1 MKKFLSVFLAVLMIA
16 SVLST
21 GAAAYADRDDSFTME
36 DAYERYDRVSSFDHV
51 DIRVAGT
58 LTVDGVE
65 KPITV
70 SHPRVVVYGKDN
82 SGKETQLYNWEFTEN
97 TSYEWRMTRISVPK
111 DARVVLT
118 CDLTID
124 GVTKTDQS
132 FTFEGRDDFAQAIY
146 DCDGKQGLDFIVR
159 ETEIQQVFYYQVSYQ
174 WTGLPEGLAA
184 VPTDGNDYL
193 PNAEVTVDTSFKSGD
208 TRTDGE
214 GNVYTFSGWTEYEPE
229 NGTRTPLNGA
239 ASFEITADTVI
250 YGVWTKYTPP
260 TTELGSIT
268 ITKQFEGL
276 PDGLRPEA
284 ISIKVESTEG
294 AEVYSNTVTLN
305 AENGWSATISGLSEG
320 SYTITEGAAD
330 VDGYV
335 SASNFTGGS
344 TTVTLTKSTLDTDT
358 NKYTV
363 SSETVT
369 FKNTYTRLG
378 SLKIVKDFG
387 ADSELNKDSA
397 NIGKFVFTVA
407 GPDGFEMRTIEL
419 PIASSE
425 TPWEF
430 TIENLPAG
438 DYTVTEDPASAAR
451 DSYVLTINGAEAGD
465 DAVVAAVTNGST
477 AEAKIT
483 NTYTKN
489 MGEEIHNPASFKI
502 VKIDGQDNKL
512 SGAEFT
518 LYDEDGSV
526 VSTQTTD
533 SKGEAVFGGFT
544 KAAEYTLKETKAP
557 EGYVATEQTWTVTV
571 KLKDGDPTIQISED
585 GKFWNK
591 VFNWVVSSDP
601 KDVDG
606 VLTVTNARQTG
617 SLVITKTVENNKK
630 LGPEAEEYTF
640 SLTIGGEEQSFTLKD
655 GESKTIENIPYGT
668 AYTVLEEVS
677 EDASW
682 NVVSPDGG
690 KAEGTI
696 TQESTT
702 VNFVNRYE
710 YADAAEM
717 VIFSAVKQSSKDGK
731 ALAGAEFTVYSDK
744 DCKTS
749 VATATTDANG
759 KLAFGFK
766 SAGSFYL
773 KETKAPS
780 GYVLSDK
787 VIELTVSNKG
797 YAVDRVENE
806 DQTDTMTIVP
816 VLELTVKGAELL
828 TGSTSVFLLEND
840 PESYI
845 DITVNKLW
853 KNDKE
858 AGKRPETITVTL
870 YKDGVKYDSKTISEK
885 DKWTCTWKNLPSQ
898 YKWTVD
904 ESNLPAGYTKSI
916 SQKGNTFTITN
927 TYSSIPGT
935 GDSSAPI
942 LWALLVLTTATGA
955 VLTIRKLRKEK
966 G

>member
-1 MKKFLSVFLAVLMIA
+1 MKK
-16 SVLST
+16 VLSALLAIVMIVSFFAT
-21 GAAAYADRDDSFTME
+21 GATAYADKDRGFTME
-36 DAYERYDRVSSFDHV
+36 DAYKRYDNVSSFDHV

-58 LTVDGVE
+58 FSVDGVE

-82 SGKETQLYNWEFTEN
+82 EGEEIQLYNREFTEN
-97 TSYEWRMTRISVPK
+97 TSYEWRMTRITVPK

-124 GVTKTDQS
+124 GVTKADQS

-159 ETEIQQVFYYQVSYQ
+159 ETDVQQVFYYQVSYQ

-193 PNAEVTVDTSFKSGD
+193 PDADVTVDTSFKSGD

-229 NGTRTPLNGA
+229 GGSRTQLNGA
-239 ASFEITADTVI
+239 ASFAITADTVI
-250 YGVWTKYTPP
+250 YGAWTKYTPP
-260 TTELGSIT
+260 TTEPGSIT
-268 ITKQFEGL
+268 ITKSFAGL
-276 PDGLRPEA
+276 PENLRPA
-284 ISIKVESTEG
+284 SVSFSVTGPNDYST
-294 AEVYSNTVTLN
+294 TVTLS
-305 AENGWSATISGLSEG
+305 AENQWTETISGLNEG
-320 SYTITEGAAD
+320 TYTITEDAAD

-335 SASNFTGGS
+335 WASNFTGGS
-344 TTVTLTKSTLDTDT
+344 TTVTLAKSALDPET

-363 SSETVT
+363 SSERAA
-369 FKNTYTRLG
+369 FENTYTKLG
-378 SLKIVKDFG
+378 SLKIAKIFG
-387 ADSELNKDSA
+387 PDSELNQNSE
-397 NIGKFVFTVA
+397 NIGSFRFTVT
-407 GPDGFEMRTIEL
+407 GPDGFSQTVTLPTLEGAWETAIEGL
-419 PIASSE
+419 
-425 TPWEF
+425 T
-430 TIENLPAG
+430 AG
-438 DYTVTEDPASAAR
+438 EYTVTEDAESAAR
-451 DSYVLTINGAEAGD
+451 ESYDLTVNGAGAED
-465 DAVVAAVTNGST
+465 DAVTVSVNNGSST
-477 AEAKIT
+477 EAQIT
-483 NTYTKN
+483 NTYTMK
-489 MGEEIHNPASFKI
+489 MGDDVHHAASFKVI
-502 VKIDGQDNKL
+502 KTDEQGNVL
-512 SGAEFT
+512 PGAEFT
-518 LYDEDGSV
+518 LYDKNVEV
-526 VSTQTTD
+526 ISTQTTD

-544 KAAEYTLKETKAP
+544 RAAEYTLKETKAP
-557 EGYVATEQTWTVTV
+557 EGYVASEQTWTVTV
-571 KLKDGDPTIQISED
+571 KLKDGDPTIQISQD
-585 GKFWNK
+585 GSFWNK
-591 VFNWVVSSDP
+591 VYNWVVSTDP
-601 KDVDG
+601 EGVDG
-606 VLTVTNARQTG
+606 VLTVTNKLKTG
-617 SLVITKTVENNKK
+617 SLTVTKTVENNKK
-630 LGPEAEEYTF
+630 LGPEAEEYSF
-640 SLTIGGEEQSFTLKD
+640 SLTIDGQTQSFTLKD
-655 GESKTIENIPYGT
+655 GESKTFNDLPYGT
-668 AYTVLEEVS
+668 KYTLLEEVGD
-677 EDASW
+677 DASW
-682 NVVSPDGG
+682 NVISPADGIV
-690 KAEGTI
+690 EGTI
-696 TQESTT
+696 SQEKTT
-702 VNFVNRYE
+702 VDFVNRYE
-710 YADAAEM
+710 YADTAEV

-787 VIELTVSNKG
+787 VVELTVSNKG

-806 DQTDTMTIVP
+806 DQSITITIVP
-816 VLELTVKGAELL
+816 VLELSVKGAELL
-828 TGSTSVFLLEND
+828 TGSTSEFVLKND

-904 ESNLPAGYTKSI
+904 ESKLPAGYTKSI

-935 GDSSAPI
+935 GDNSAPI
-942 LWALLVLTTATGA
+942 LWALLALTTAAGA
-955 VLTIRKLRKEK
+955 VLTVRKLRKEK

>member
-214 GNVYTFSGWTEYEPE
+214 GNVYTFSGWTEYAPE
-229 NGTRTPLNGA
+229 GGSRIQLNGA
-239 ASFEITADTVI
+239 ASFAITADTVI
-250 YGVWTKYTPP
+250 YGSWTKTTPP
-260 TTELGSIT
+260 TTEPGSIT
-268 ITKQFEGL
+268 ITKSFASL
-276 PDGLRPEA
+276 PENLRPVSVSFSVTGPNEF
-284 ISIKVESTEG
+284 ST
-294 AEVYSNTVTLN
+294 TVTLN
-305 AENGWSATISGLSEG
+305 AENQWSSTISGLSEG

-335 SASNFTGGS
+335 YASNFTGGS
-344 TTVTLTKSTLDTDT
+344 TTVTLTKSALDTDT

-363 SSETVT
+363 SSERAA
-369 FKNTYTRLG
+369 FENTYTKLG
-378 SLKIVKDFG
+378 SLKIAKTFG
-387 ADSELNKDSA
+387 PDSELNKDSA
-397 NIGKFVFTVA
+397 NIGKFVFSVA
-407 GPDGFEMRTIEL
+407 GPDGFETRTIEL

-430 TIENLPAG
+430 TLENLPAG
-438 DYTVTEDPASAAR
+438 DYTVTEDPTSAAR
-451 DSYVLTINGAEAGD
+451 DSYNLTINSAGAED
-465 DAVVAAVTNGST
+465 DKVTVSVNNGST

-489 MGEEIHNPASFKI
+489 ISGEIHNPASLKI
-502 VKIDGQDNKL
+502 VKIDGQENKL

-557 EGYVATEQTWTVTV
+557 EGYVATEQSWTVTV

-591 VFNWVVSSDP
+591 IYNWVVSNDP

-630 LGPEAEEYTF
+630 LGPEAEEYSF
-640 SLTIGGEEQSFTLKD
+640 SLTIGNEKQTFTLKA

-668 AYTVLEEVS
+668 AYKVLEEVS

-682 NVVSPDGG
+682 NVVSPVGG
-690 KAEGTI
+690 KSEGTI
-696 TQESTT
+696 SQKETT
-702 VNFVNRYE
+702 VDFVNRYE
-710 YADAAEM
+710 YADEAEM
-717 VIFSAVKQSSKDGK
+717 AVFSAVKQSSKDGK

-744 DCKTS
+744 ECKTS

-787 VIELTVSNKG
+787 VVELTVSNKG
-797 YAVDRVENE
+797 YVVDRVENE

-935 GDSSAPI
+935 GDNSAPI
-942 LWALLVLTTATGA
+942 LWALLVLTAATGA

>member
-1 MKKFLSVFLAVLMIA
+1 MKK
-16 SVLST
+16 VLSALLAIVMIVSFFAT
-21 GAAAYADRDDSFTME
+21 GATAYADKDRGFTME
-36 DAYERYDRVSSFDHV
+36 DAYKRYDNVRSFDHV

-58 LTVDGVE
+58 LSVDGVE

-82 SGKETQLYNWEFTEN
+82 EGEEIQLYNREFTEN
-97 TSYEWRMTRISVPK
+97 TSYEWRMTRITVPK
-111 DARVVLT
+111 DARIVLT

-124 GVTKTDQS
+124 GVTKADQS

-159 ETEIQQVFYYQVSYQ
+159 ETDVQQVFYYQVSYQ

-193 PNAEVTVDTSFKSGD
+193 PDADVTVDTSFKSGD

-229 NGTRTPLNGA
+229 GGSRTQLNSA
-239 ASFEITADTVI
+239 ASFAITADTVI
-250 YGVWTKYTPP
+250 YGAWTKYTPP
-260 TTELGSIT
+260 TTEPGSIT
-268 ITKQFEGL
+268 ITKSFAGL
-276 PDGLRPEA
+276 PENLRPA
-284 ISIKVESTEG
+284 SVSFSVTGPNDYST
-294 AEVYSNTVTLN
+294 TVTLS
-305 AENGWSATISGLSEG
+305 AENQWTETISGLNEG
-320 SYTITEGAAD
+320 TYTITEDAAD

-335 SASNFTGGS
+335 WASNFTGGS
-344 TTVTLTKSTLDTDT
+344 TTVTLAKSALDPET

-363 SSETVT
+363 SSERAA
-369 FKNTYTRLG
+369 FENTYTKLG
-378 SLKIVKDFG
+378 SLKIAKIFG
-387 ADSELNKDSA
+387 PDSELNQNSE
-397 NIGKFVFTVA
+397 NIGSFRFTVT
-407 GPDGFEMRTIEL
+407 GPDGFSQTVTLPTLEGAWETAIEGL
-419 PIASSE
+419 
-425 TPWEF
+425 T
-430 TIENLPAG
+430 AG
-438 DYTVTEDPASAAR
+438 EYTVTEDAESAAR
-451 DSYVLTINGAEAGD
+451 ESYDLTVNGAGAED
-465 DAVVAAVTNGST
+465 DAVTVSVNNGSST
-477 AEAKIT
+477 EAQIT
-483 NTYTKN
+483 NTYTMK
-489 MGEEIHNPASFKI
+489 MGDDVHHAASFKVI
-502 VKIDGQDNKL
+502 KTDEQGNVL
-512 SGAEFT
+512 PGAEFT
-518 LYDEDGSV
+518 LYDKNVEV
-526 VSTQTTD
+526 ISTQTTD

-544 KAAEYTLKETKAP
+544 RAAEYTLKETKAP
-557 EGYVATEQTWTVTV
+557 EGYVASEQTWTVTV
-571 KLKDGDPTIQISED
+571 KLKDGDPTIQISQD
-585 GKFWNK
+585 GSFWNK
-591 VFNWVVSSDP
+591 VYNWVVSTDP
-601 KDVDG
+601 EGVDG
-606 VLTVTNARQTG
+606 VLTVTNKLKTG
-617 SLVITKTVENNKK
+617 SLTVTKTVENNKK
-630 LGPEAEEYTF
+630 LGPEAEEYSF
-640 SLTIGGEEQSFTLKD
+640 SLTIDGQTQSFTLKD
-655 GESKTIENIPYGT
+655 GESKTFNDLPYGT
-668 AYTVLEEVS
+668 KYTLLEEVGD
-677 EDASW
+677 DASW
-682 NVVSPDGG
+682 NVISPADGIV
-690 KAEGTI
+690 EGTI
-696 TQESTT
+696 SQEKTT
-702 VNFVNRYE
+702 VDFVNRYE
-710 YADAAEM
+710 YADTAEV

-787 VIELTVSNKG
+787 VVELTVSNKG

-806 DQTDTMTIVP
+806 DQSITITIVP
-816 VLELTVKGAELL
+816 VLELSVKGAELL
-828 TGSTSVFLLEND
+828 TGSTSEFVLKND

-904 ESNLPAGYTKSI
+904 ESKLPAGYTKSI

-935 GDSSAPI
+935 GDNSAPI
-942 LWALLVLTTATGA
+942 LWALLALTTAAGA
-955 VLTIRKLRKEK
+955 VLTVRKLRKEK

>member
-1 MKKFLSVFLAVLMIA
+1 MKK
-16 SVLST
+16 VLSALLAIVMIVSFFAT
-21 GAAAYADRDDSFTME
+21 GATAYADKDRGFTME
-36 DAYERYDRVSSFDHV
+36 DAYKRYDSVSSFDHV

-58 LTVDGVE
+58 LSVDGVE

-82 SGKETQLYNWEFTEN
+82 KGEEIQLYNWEFTKN
-97 TSYEWRMTRISVPK
+97 TSYEWRMTRITVPK
-111 DARVVLT
+111 DARIVLT

-124 GVTKTDQS
+124 GVTKADQS

-159 ETEIQQVFYYQVSYQ
+159 ETDVQQVFYYQVSYQ

-193 PNAEVTVDTSFKSGD
+193 PDADVTVDTSFKSGD

-229 NGTRTPLNGA
+229 GGSRTQLNGA
-239 ASFEITADTVI
+239 ASFAITADTVI
-250 YGVWTKYTPP
+250 YGAWTKYTPP
-260 TTELGSIT
+260 TTEPGSIT
-268 ITKQFEGL
+268 ITKSFAGL
-276 PDGLRPEA
+276 PENLRPA
-284 ISIKVESTEG
+284 SVSFSVTGPNDYST
-294 AEVYSNTVTLN
+294 TVTLS
-305 AENGWSATISGLSEG
+305 AENQWTETISGLNEG
-320 SYTITEGAAD
+320 TYTITEGAAD

-335 SASNFTGGS
+335 WASNFTGGS
-344 TTVTLTKSTLDTDT
+344 ATVTLAKSALDPET

-363 SSETVT
+363 SSERAA
-369 FKNTYTRLG
+369 FENTYTKLG
-378 SLKIVKDFG
+378 SLKIAKTFG
-387 ADSELNKDSA
+387 PDSELNQNSE
-397 NIGKFVFTVA
+397 NIGSFRFTVTGPNGFSQTVTLPTLEGAWETAIEGLTA
-407 GPDGFEMRTIEL
+407 GE
-419 PIASSE
+419 
-425 TPWEF
+425 
-430 TIENLPAG
+430 
-438 DYTVTEDPASAAR
+438 YTVTEDAESAAR
-451 DSYVLTINGAEAGD
+451 ESYDLTVNGAGAED
-465 DAVVAAVTNGST
+465 DAVTVSVNNGSST
-477 AEAKIT
+477 EARIT
-483 NTYTKN
+483 NTYTMK
-489 MGEEIHNPASFKI
+489 MGDDVHHAASFKVI
-502 VKIDGQDNKL
+502 KTDEQGNVL
-512 SGAEFT
+512 PGAEFT
-518 LYDEDGSV
+518 LYDKNGEV
-526 VSTQTTD
+526 ISTQTTD

-544 KAAEYTLKETKAP
+544 RAAEYTLKETKAP
-557 EGYVATEQTWTVTV
+557 EGYVASEQTWTVTV
-571 KLKDGDPTIQISED
+571 KLKDGDPTIQISQD
-585 GKFWNK
+585 GSFWNK
-591 VFNWVVSSDP
+591 VYNWVVSTDP
-601 KDVDG
+601 EGVDG
-606 VLTVTNARQTG
+606 VLTVTNKLKTG
-617 SLVITKTVENNKK
+617 SLTVTKTVENNKK
-630 LGPEAEEYTF
+630 LGPEAEEYSF
-640 SLTIGGEEQSFTLKD
+640 SLTIDGQTQSFTLKD
-655 GESKTIENIPYGT
+655 GESKTFNDLPYGT
-668 AYTVLEEVS
+668 KYTLLEEVGD
-677 EDASW
+677 DASW
-682 NVVSPDGG
+682 NVISPADGIV
-690 KAEGTI
+690 EGTI
-696 TQESTT
+696 SQEKTT
-702 VNFVNRYE
+702 VDFVNRYE
-710 YADAAEM
+710 YADTAEM
-717 VIFSAVKQSSKDGK
+717 VVFSAVKQSSKDGK

-787 VIELTVSNKG
+787 VIELTVTDKG
-797 YAVDRVENE
+797 YVVDRVENE
-806 DQTDTMTIVP
+806 DQADTTTIVP
-816 VLELTVKGAELL
+816 ALELTVKGAELL

-904 ESNLPAGYTKSI
+904 ESKLPAGYTKSI

-927 TYSSIPGT
+927 TYSSIVQT
-935 GDSSAPI
+935 GDNSAPI
-942 LWALLVLTTATGA
+942 LWALLALTTAAGA
-955 VLTIRKLRKEK
+955 VLTVRKLRKEK

>member
-51 DIRVAGT
+51 DIRVAGI

-193 PNAEVTVDTSFKSGD
+193 PGADVTVDTSFKSGD

-214 GNVYTFSGWTEYEPE
+214 GNVYTFSGWTEYDQ
-229 NGTRTPLNGA
+229 GDSRIQLNGA
-239 ASFEITADTVI
+239 ASFAITADTVI
-250 YGVWTKYTPP
+250 YGSWTKTTPP
-260 TTELGSIT
+260 TTEPGSIT
-268 ITKQFEGL
+268 ITKSFAGL
-276 PDGLRPEA
+276 PENLRPVSVSFSVTGPNEF
-284 ISIKVESTEG
+284 ST
-294 AEVYSNTVTLN
+294 TVTLS
-305 AENGWSATISGLSEG
+305 AENQWSSTISGLSEG
-320 SYTITEGAAD
+320 AYTITEGAAD

-335 SASNFTGGS
+335 YASNFTGGS
-344 TTVTLTKSTLDTDT
+344 TTVTLTKSALDPET

-363 SSETVT
+363 SSERAA
-369 FKNTYTRLG
+369 FENTYTKLG
-378 SLKIVKDFG
+378 SLKIAKTFG
-387 ADSELNKDSA
+387 PDSELNKDSA
-397 NIGKFVFTVA
+397 NIGKFVFSVA
-407 GPDGFEMRTIEL
+407 GPDGFETRTIEL

-430 TIENLPAG
+430 TLENLPAG
-438 DYTVTEDPASAAR
+438 DYTVTEDPTSAAR
-451 DSYVLTINGAEAGD
+451 DSYNLTINSAGAED
-465 DAVVAAVTNGST
+465 DKVTVSVNNGST

-489 MGEEIHNPASFKI
+489 ISGEIHNPASFKI
-502 VKIDGQDNKL
+502 VKIDGQENKL

-557 EGYVATEQTWTVTV
+557 EGYVATEQSWTVTV

-585 GKFWNK
+585 GKFWNRIY
-591 VFNWVVSSDP
+591 NWVVSSDP

-617 SLVITKTVENNKK
+617 SLVIKKTVENNRK

-640 SLTIGGEEQSFTLKD
+640 NLTIGNEEQTFTLKA

-668 AYTVLEEVS
+668 AYKVLEEVS

-682 NVVSPDGG
+682 NVVSPVGG
-690 KAEGTI
+690 KSEGTI
-696 TQESTT
+696 SQEKTT
-702 VNFVNRYE
+702 VDFVNRYE
-710 YADAAEM
+710 YADTAEM
-717 VIFSAVKQSSKDGK
+717 VVFSAVKQSSKDGK

-744 DCKTS
+744 ECKTS

-787 VIELTVSNKG
+787 VVELTVSNKG
-797 YAVDRVENE
+797 YVVDRVENE
-806 DQTDTMTIVP
+806 DQTDTTTIVP

-828 TGSTSVFLLEND
+828 TGSTSVFVLEND

-955 VLTIRKLRKEK
+955 VLTFRKLRKEK

>member
-1 MKKFLSVFLAVLMIA
+1 MKKAKQLLSVLLCCIMLLGIFP
-16 SVLST
+16 
-21 GAAAYADRDDSFTME
+21 AAAFAEGVTGDEGKLLIPFEKTWNDNDNALQVRPASITVTLYKYAGTEFDSSTAIPIESKTITADDGWKCTFDISAQQIVDE
-36 DAYERYDRVSSFDHV
+36 DGETYKFNVVESP
-51 DIRVAGT
+51 VAGYNET
-58 LTVDGVE
+58 AHTDPEVLFTPPSAEDGWNR
-65 KPITV
+65 ITPCAELQIAT
-70 SHPRVVVYGKDN
+70 SGTYKSVVVAK
-82 SGKETQLYNWEFTEN
+82 K
-97 TSYEWRMTRISVPK
+97 
-111 DARVVLT
+111 
-118 CDLTID
+118 
-124 GVTKTDQS
+124 
-132 FTFEGRDDFAQAIY
+132 
-146 DCDGKQGLDFIVR
+146 
-159 ETEIQQVFYYQVSYQ
+159 
-174 WTGLPEGLAA
+174 
-184 VPTDGNDYL
+184 GNDYVIWTVDAL
-193 PNAEVTVDTSFKSGD
+193 SQTEREIIFESAKTNISGFGQGNFENAVFISGVGGSSHGMTVTMDQITFDDPNAWSFFGTGLYSKS
-208 TRTDGE
+208 
-214 GNVYTFSGWTEYEPE
+214 STEA
-229 NGTRTPLNGA
+229 NGA
-239 ASFEITADTVI
+239 MITNTLQPI
-250 YGVWTKYTPP
+250 
-260 TTELGSIT
+260 TEPGSIT
-268 ITKQFEGL
+268 ITKSFAGL
-276 PDGLRPEA
+276 PENLRPV
-284 ISIKVESTEG
+284 SVSFSVTGPDDFST
-294 AEVYSNTVTLN
+294 TVTLS
-305 AENGWSATISGLSEG
+305 AENQWTSTINNLNEG
-320 SYTITEGAAD
+320 IYTVTEGAAD

-344 TTVTLTKSTLDTDT
+344 TTVTLTKSALDTDT

-407 GPDGFEMRTIEL
+407 GPDGFETRTIEL

-451 DSYVLTINGAEAGD
+451 DSYVLTLNGAEAGD

-502 VKIDGQDNKL
+502 VKTDEQGNKL

-518 LYDEDGSV
+518 LYNEDGSA

-591 VFNWVVSSDP
+591 IYNWVVSSDP

-617 SLVITKTVENNKK
+617 SLVITKTVENNRK

-640 SLTIGGEEQSFTLKD
+640 SLTIGNEEQTFTLKD

-668 AYTVLEEVS
+668 TYKVLEEVS

-682 NVVSPDGG
+682 NVVSPVGG

-696 TQESTT
+696 SQEKTT
-702 VNFVNRYE
+702 VDFVNRYE
-710 YADAAEM
+710 YANEAEM
-717 VIFSAVKQSSKDGK
+717 VVFSAVKQSSKDGK

-787 VIELTVSNKG
+787 VVELTVSNKG
-797 YAVDRVENE
+797 YVVDRVENE
-806 DQTDTMTIVP
+806 DQTDTTTIVP

-916 SQKGNTFTITN
+916 TQKGNTFTITN

-942 LWALLVLTTATGA
+942 LWALLVLTTAAGA

>member
-1 MKKFLSVFLAVLMIA
+1 MKK
-16 SVLST
+16 VLSALLAIVMIVSFFAT
-21 GAAAYADRDDSFTME
+21 GATAYADKDRGFTME
-36 DAYERYDRVSSFDHV
+36 DAYKRYDNVSSFDHV

-58 LTVDGVE
+58 LSVDGVE

-82 SGKETQLYNWEFTEN
+82 KGEEIQLYNREFTEN
-97 TSYEWRMTRISVPK
+97 TSYEWRMTRIIVPK
-111 DARVVLT
+111 DARIVLT

-124 GVTKTDQS
+124 GVTKADQS

-159 ETEIQQVFYYQVSYQ
+159 ETDVQQVFYYQVSYQ

-193 PNAEVTVDTSFKSGD
+193 PDADVTVDTSFKSGD

-229 NGTRTPLNGA
+229 GGSRTQLNGA
-239 ASFEITADTVI
+239 ASFAITADTVI
-250 YGVWTKYTPP
+250 YGAWTKYTPP
-260 TTELGSIT
+260 TTEPGSIT
-268 ITKQFEGL
+268 ITKSFAGL
-276 PDGLRPEA
+276 PENLRPA
-284 ISIKVESTEG
+284 SVSFSVTGPNDYST
-294 AEVYSNTVTLN
+294 TVTLS
-305 AENGWSATISGLSEG
+305 AENQWTETISGLNEG
-320 SYTITEGAAD
+320 TYTITEDAAD

-335 SASNFTGGS
+335 WASNFTGGS
-344 TTVTLTKSTLDTDT
+344 TTVTLAKSALDPET

-363 SSETVT
+363 SSERAA
-369 FKNTYTRLG
+369 FENTYTKLG
-378 SLKIVKDFG
+378 SLKIAKTFG
-387 ADSELNKDSA
+387 PDSELNQNSE
-397 NIGKFVFTVA
+397 NIGSFRFTVTGPNGFSQTVTLPTLEGAWETAIEGLTA
-407 GPDGFEMRTIEL
+407 GE
-419 PIASSE
+419 
-425 TPWEF
+425 
-430 TIENLPAG
+430 
-438 DYTVTEDPASAAR
+438 YTVTEDAESAAR
-451 DSYVLTINGAEAGD
+451 ESYDLTVNGAGAED
-465 DAVVAAVTNGST
+465 DAVTVSVNNGSST
-477 AEAKIT
+477 EAGIT
-483 NTYTKN
+483 NTYTMK
-489 MGEEIHNPASFKI
+489 MGDDVHHAASFKVI
-502 VKIDGQDNKL
+502 KTDEQGNVL
-512 SGAEFT
+512 PGAEFT
-518 LYDEDGSV
+518 LYDKNGEV
-526 VSTQTTD
+526 ISTQTTD

-544 KAAEYTLKETKAP
+544 RAAEYTLKETKAP
-557 EGYVATEQTWTVTV
+557 EGYVASEQTWTVTV
-571 KLKDGDPTIQISED
+571 KLKDGDPTIQISQD
-585 GKFWNK
+585 GSFWNK
-591 VFNWVVSSDP
+591 VYNWVVSTDP
-601 KDVDG
+601 EGVDG
-606 VLTVTNARQTG
+606 VLTVTNKLKTG
-617 SLVITKTVENNKK
+617 SLTVTKTVENNKK
-630 LGPEAEEYTF
+630 LGPEAEEYSF
-640 SLTIGGEEQSFTLKD
+640 SLTIDGQTQSFTLKD
-655 GESKTIENIPYGT
+655 GESKTFNDLPYGT
-668 AYTVLEEVS
+668 KYTLLEEVGD
-677 EDASW
+677 DASW
-682 NVVSPDGG
+682 NVISPADGIV
-690 KAEGTI
+690 EGTI
-696 TQESTT
+696 SQEKTT
-702 VNFVNRYE
+702 VDFVNRYE
-710 YADAAEM
+710 YADTAEM
-717 VIFSAVKQSSKDGK
+717 VVFSAVKQSSKDGK

-744 DCKTS
+744 ECKTS

-787 VIELTVSNKG
+787 VVELTVSNKG

-806 DQTDTMTIVP
+806 DQSITITIVP
-816 VLELTVKGAELL
+816 VLELSVKGAELL
-828 TGSTSVFLLEND
+828 SGSTSEFVLKND

-904 ESNLPAGYTKSI
+904 ESKLPAGYTKSI

-927 TYSSIPGT
+927 TYSSIVQT
-935 GDSSAPI
+935 GDNSAPI
-942 LWALLVLTTATGA
+942 LWALLVLTTAAGA

>member
-1 MKKFLSVFLAVLMIA
+1 MKK
-16 SVLST
+16 VLSALLAIVMIVSFFAT
-21 GAAAYADRDDSFTME
+21 GATAYADKDRGFTME
-36 DAYERYDRVSSFDHV
+36 DAYKRYDNVSSFDHV

-58 LTVDGVE
+58 LSVDGVE

-82 SGKETQLYNWEFTEN
+82 EGEEIQLYNREFTEN
-97 TSYEWRMTRISVPK
+97 TSYEWRMTRITVPK
-111 DARVVLT
+111 DARIVLT

-124 GVTKTDQS
+124 GVTKADQS

-159 ETEIQQVFYYQVSYQ
+159 ETDVQQVFYYQVSYQ

-193 PNAEVTVDTSFKSGD
+193 PDADVTVDTSFKSGD

-229 NGTRTPLNGA
+229 GGSRTQLNSA
-239 ASFEITADTVI
+239 ASFAITADTVI
-250 YGVWTKYTPP
+250 YGAWTKYTPP
-260 TTELGSIT
+260 TTEPGSIT
-268 ITKQFEGL
+268 ITKSFAGL
-276 PDGLRPEA
+276 PENLRPA
-284 ISIKVESTEG
+284 SVSFSVTGPNDYST
-294 AEVYSNTVTLN
+294 TVTLS
-305 AENGWSATISGLSEG
+305 AENQWTETISGLNEG
-320 SYTITEGAAD
+320 TYTITEDAAD

-335 SASNFTGGS
+335 WASNFTGGS
-344 TTVTLTKSTLDTDT
+344 ATVTLAKSALDPET

-363 SSETVT
+363 SSERAA
-369 FKNTYTRLG
+369 FENTYTKLG
-378 SLKIVKDFG
+378 SLKIAKTFG
-387 ADSELNKDSA
+387 PDSELNQNSE
-397 NIGKFVFTVA
+397 NIGSFRFTVTGPNGFSQTVTLPTLEGAWETAIEGLTA
-407 GPDGFEMRTIEL
+407 GE
-419 PIASSE
+419 
-425 TPWEF
+425 
-430 TIENLPAG
+430 
-438 DYTVTEDPASAAR
+438 YTVTEDAGSAAR
-451 DSYVLTINGAEAGD
+451 ESYDLTVNGAGAED
-465 DAVVAAVTNGST
+465 DAVTVSVNNGSST
-477 AEAKIT
+477 EARIT
-483 NTYTKN
+483 NTYTMK
-489 MGEEIHNPASFKI
+489 MGDDVHHAASFKVI
-502 VKIDGQDNKL
+502 KTDEQGNVL
-512 SGAEFT
+512 PGAEFT
-518 LYDEDGSV
+518 LYDKNGEV
-526 VSTQTTD
+526 ISTQTTD

-544 KAAEYTLKETKAP
+544 RAAEYTLKETKAP
-557 EGYVATEQTWTVTV
+557 EGYVASEQTWTVTV
-571 KLKDGDPTIQISED
+571 KLKDGDPTIQISQD
-585 GKFWNK
+585 GSFWNK
-591 VFNWVVSSDP
+591 VYNWVVSTDP
-601 KDVDG
+601 EGVDG
-606 VLTVTNARQTG
+606 VLTVANKLKTG
-617 SLVITKTVENNKK
+617 SLTVTKTVENNKK
-630 LGPEAEEYTF
+630 LGPEAEEYSF
-640 SLTIGGEEQSFTLKD
+640 SLTIDGQTQSFTLKD
-655 GESKTIENIPYGT
+655 GESKTFNDLPYGT
-668 AYTVLEEVS
+668 KYTLLEEVGD
-677 EDASW
+677 DASW
-682 NVVSPDGG
+682 NVISPADGIV
-690 KAEGTI
+690 EGTI
-696 TQESTT
+696 SQEKTT
-702 VNFVNRYE
+702 VDFVNRYE
-710 YADAAEM
+710 YADTAEV

-787 VIELTVSNKG
+787 VVELTVSNKG

-806 DQTDTMTIVP
+806 DQSITITIVP
-816 VLELTVKGAELL
+816 VLELSVKGAELL
-828 TGSTSVFLLEND
+828 TGSTSMFVLKND

-904 ESNLPAGYTKSI
+904 ESKLPAGYTKSI

-927 TYSSIPGT
+927 TYSSIVQT
-935 GDSSAPI
+935 GDNSAPI
-942 LWALLVLTTATGA
+942 LWALLALTTAAGV
-955 VLTIRKLRKEK
+955 VLTVRKLRKEK

>member
-193 PNAEVTVDTSFKSGD
+193 PGADVTVDTSFKSGD

-214 GNVYTFSGWTEYEPE
+214 GNVYTFSGWTEYDQ
-229 NGTRTPLNGA
+229 GDSRIQLNGA
-239 ASFEITADTVI
+239 ASFAITADTVI
-250 YGVWTKYTPP
+250 YGSWTKTTPP
-260 TTELGSIT
+260 TIEPGSIT
-268 ITKQFEGL
+268 ITKSFAGL
-276 PDGLRPEA
+276 PENLRPV
-284 ISIKVESTEG
+284 SVSFSVTGPDDFST
-294 AEVYSNTVTLN
+294 TVTLS
-305 AENGWSATISGLSEG
+305 AENQWTSTINNLNEG
-320 SYTITEGAAD
+320 TYTITEGAAD

-335 SASNFTGGS
+335 YASNFTGGS
-344 TTVTLTKSTLDTDT
+344 ATVTLTKSTLDPET

-363 SSETVT
+363 SSERAA
-369 FKNTYTRLG
+369 FENTYTKLG
-378 SLKIVKDFG
+378 SLKVVKAFG
-387 ADSELNKDSA
+387 PDSELNKDSA
-397 NIGKFVFTVA
+397 NIGKFVFSVA
-407 GPDGFEMRTIEL
+407 GPDGFETRTIEL

-430 TIENLPAG
+430 TLENLPAG
-438 DYTVTEDPASAAR
+438 DYTVTEDPTSAAR
-451 DSYVLTINGAEAGD
+451 DSYNLTINSAGAED
-465 DAVVAAVTNGST
+465 DKVTVSVNNGST

-489 MGEEIHNPASFKI
+489 ISGEIHNPASFKI
-502 VKIDGQDNKL
+502 VKIDGQENKL

-557 EGYVATEQTWTVTV
+557 EGYAATEKSWTVTV

-591 VFNWVVSSDP
+591 IYNWVVSSDP

-630 LGPEAEEYTF
+630 LGPEAEEYSF
-640 SLTIGGEEQSFTLKD
+640 SLTIGNEKQTFTLKA

-668 AYTVLEEVS
+668 AYKVLEEVS

-682 NVVSPDGG
+682 NVVSPVGG

-696 TQESTT
+696 SQEETT
-702 VNFVNRYE
+702 VDFVNRYE
-710 YADAAEM
+710 YADEAEM
-717 VIFSAVKQSSKDGK
+717 AVFSAVKQSSKDGK

-744 DCKTS
+744 ECKTS

-787 VIELTVSNKG
+787 VVELTVSNKG
-797 YAVDRVENE
+797 YVVDRVENE

-828 TGSTSVFLLEND
+828 TGSTSMFLLEND

-927 TYSSIPGT
+927 TYSSIVGT

>member
-1 MKKFLSVFLAVLMIA
+1 MKK
-16 SVLST
+16 VLSALLAIVMIVSFFAT
-21 GAAAYADRDDSFTME
+21 GATAYADKDRGFTME
-36 DAYERYDRVSSFDHV
+36 DAYKRYDNVRSFDHV

-58 LTVDGVE
+58 LSVDGVE

-82 SGKETQLYNWEFTEN
+82 EGEEIQLYNREFTEN
-97 TSYEWRMTRISVPK
+97 TSYEWRMTRITVPK
-111 DARVVLT
+111 DARIVLT

-124 GVTKTDQS
+124 GVTKADQS

-159 ETEIQQVFYYQVSYQ
+159 ETDVQQVFYYQVSYQ

-193 PNAEVTVDTSFKSGD
+193 PDADVTVDTSFKSGD

-229 NGTRTPLNGA
+229 GGSRTQLNGA
-239 ASFEITADTVI
+239 ASFAITADTVI
-250 YGVWTKYTPP
+250 YGAWTKYTPP
-260 TTELGSIT
+260 TTEPGSIT
-268 ITKQFEGL
+268 ITKSFAGL
-276 PDGLRPEA
+276 PENLRPA
-284 ISIKVESTEG
+284 SVSFSVTGPNDYST
-294 AEVYSNTVTLN
+294 TVTLS
-305 AENGWSATISGLSEG
+305 AENQWTETISGLNEG
-320 SYTITEGAAD
+320 TYTITEDAAD

-335 SASNFTGGS
+335 WASNFTGGS
-344 TTVTLTKSTLDTDT
+344 TTVTLAKSALDPET

-363 SSETVT
+363 SSERAA
-369 FKNTYTRLG
+369 FENTYTKLG
-378 SLKIVKDFG
+378 SLKIAKIFG
-387 ADSELNKDSA
+387 PDSELNQNSE
-397 NIGKFVFTVA
+397 NIGSFRFTVT
-407 GPDGFEMRTIEL
+407 GPDGFSQTVTLPTLEGAWETAIEGL
-419 PIASSE
+419 
-425 TPWEF
+425 T
-430 TIENLPAG
+430 AG
-438 DYTVTEDPASAAR
+438 EYTVTEDAESAAR
-451 DSYVLTINGAEAGD
+451 ESYDLTVNGAGAED
-465 DAVVAAVTNGST
+465 DAVTVSVNNGSST
-477 AEAKIT
+477 EAQIT
-483 NTYTKN
+483 NTYTMK
-489 MGEEIHNPASFKI
+489 MGDDVHHAASFKVI
-502 VKIDGQDNKL
+502 KTDEQGNVL
-512 SGAEFT
+512 PGAEFT
-518 LYDEDGSV
+518 LYDKNVEV
-526 VSTQTTD
+526 ISTQTTD

-544 KAAEYTLKETKAP
+544 RAAEYTLKETKAP
-557 EGYVATEQTWTVTV
+557 EGYVASEQTWTVTV
-571 KLKDGDPTIQISED
+571 KLKDGDPTIQISQD
-585 GKFWNK
+585 GSFWNK
-591 VFNWVVSSDP
+591 VYNWVVSTDP
-601 KDVDG
+601 EGVDG
-606 VLTVTNARQTG
+606 VLTVTNKLKTG
-617 SLVITKTVENNKK
+617 SLTVTKTVENNKK
-630 LGPEAEEYTF
+630 LGPEAEEYSF
-640 SLTIGGEEQSFTLKD
+640 SLTIDGQTQSFTLKD
-655 GESKTIENIPYGT
+655 GESKTFNDLPYGT
-668 AYTVLEEVS
+668 KYTLLEEVGD
-677 EDASW
+677 DASW
-682 NVVSPDGG
+682 NVISPADGIV
-690 KAEGTI
+690 EGTI
-696 TQESTT
+696 SQEKTT
-702 VNFVNRYE
+702 VDFVNRYE
-710 YADAAEM
+710 YADTAEV

-787 VIELTVSNKG
+787 VVELTVSNKG

-806 DQTDTMTIVP
+806 DQSITITIVP
-816 VLELTVKGAELL
+816 VLELSVKGAELL
-828 TGSTSVFLLEND
+828 TGSTSEFVLKND

-904 ESNLPAGYTKSI
+904 ESKLPAGYTKSI

-935 GDSSAPI
+935 GDNSAPI
-942 LWALLVLTTATGA
+942 LWALLALTTAAGA
-955 VLTIRKLRKEK
+955 VLTVRKLRKEK

>member
-1 MKKFLSVFLAVLMIA
+1 MKRVLSALLCILMIVSVFA
-16 SVLST
+16 SGT
-21 GAAAYADRDDSFTME
+21 TAYADKGKEWTME
-36 DAYERYDRVSSFDHV
+36 EAKKVYERTTNFDHI
-51 DIRVAGT
+51 DIRVAGN
-58 LTVDGVE
+58 LTIDGVAT
-65 KPITV
+65 PITV
-70 SHPRVVVYGKDN
+70 SYPRVEVYTKDN
-82 SGKETQLYNWEFTEN
+82 EGNYVKSDSWSFQNQEK
-97 TSYEWRMTRISVPK
+97 YEWRKTGLSIPK
-111 DARVVLT
+111 DAKVVLT
-118 CDLTID
+118 CDITINNEEKKD
-124 GVTKTDQS
+124 LQ
-132 FTFEGRDDFAQAIY
+132 FTFQGEDDFIRAIY
-146 DCDGKQGLDFIVR
+146 ICDGHQGLDFDVDEEQIK
-159 ETEIQQVFYYQVSYQ
+159 EEYFYQVSYE
-174 WTGLPEGLAA
+174 WTGLPTGLAQ
-184 VPTDGNDYL
+184 VPTDSNHYKA
-193 PNAEVTVDTSFKSGD
+193 NEQVTVDTTFLKD
-208 TRTDGE
+208 RTILDGE
-214 GNVYTFSGWTEYEPE
+214 DVYTFSGWTEYEPE

-260 TTELGSIT
+260 TTEPGSIT
-268 ITKQFEGL
+268 IAKQFEGL

-430 TIENLPAG
+430 TLENLPAG
-438 DYTVTEDPASAAR
+438 DYTVTEDPTSAAR

-640 SLTIGGEEQSFTLKD
+640 SLTIGNEEQSFTLKD

-682 NVVSPDGG
+682 NVVSPVGG

-696 TQESTT
+696 SQEETT
-702 VNFVNRYE
+702 VDFVNRYE
-710 YADAAEM
+710 YADEAEI
-717 VIFSAVKQSSKDGK
+717 VVFSAVKQSSKDGK

-787 VIELTVSNKG
+787 VIELTVTDKG
-797 YAVDRVENE
+797 YVAARVENE
-806 DQTDTMTIVP
+806 DQADTTTIVP

-916 SQKGNTFTITN
+916 TQKGNTFTITN

>member
-1 MKKFLSVFLAVLMIA
+1 MKK
-16 SVLST
+16 VLSALLAIVMIVSFFAT
-21 GAAAYADRDDSFTME
+21 GATAYADKDRGFTME
-36 DAYERYDRVSSFDHV
+36 DAYKRYDNVRSFDHV

-58 LTVDGVE
+58 LSVDGVE

-70 SHPRVVVYGKDN
+70 SHPRVVVYGTDN
-82 SGKETQLYNWEFTEN
+82 EGKEVERYNWEFTEN
-97 TSYEWRMTRISVPK
+97 TSYEWRMTRITVPK

-124 GVTKTDQS
+124 GVTKADQS

-159 ETEIQQVFYYQVSYQ
+159 ETDVQQVFYYQVSYQ

-193 PNAEVTVDTSFKSGD
+193 PDADVTVDTSFKSGD

-229 NGTRTPLNGA
+229 GGSRTQLNGA
-239 ASFEITADTVI
+239 ASFAITADTVI
-250 YGVWTKYTPP
+250 YGAWTKYTPP
-260 TTELGSIT
+260 TTEPGSIT
-268 ITKQFEGL
+268 ITKSFAGL
-276 PDGLRPEA
+276 PENLRPA
-284 ISIKVESTEG
+284 SVSFSVTGPNDYST
-294 AEVYSNTVTLN
+294 TVTLS
-305 AENGWSATISGLSEG
+305 AENQWTETISGLNEG
-320 SYTITEGAAD
+320 TYTITEDAAD

-335 SASNFTGGS
+335 WASNFTGGS
-344 TTVTLTKSTLDTDT
+344 TTVTLAKSALDPET

-363 SSETVT
+363 SSERAA
-369 FKNTYTRLG
+369 FENTYTKLG
-378 SLKIVKDFG
+378 SLKIAKTFG
-387 ADSELNKDSA
+387 PDSELNQNSE
-397 NIGKFVFTVA
+397 NIGSFRFTVTGPNGFSQTVTLPTLEGAWETAIEGLTA
-407 GPDGFEMRTIEL
+407 GE
-419 PIASSE
+419 
-425 TPWEF
+425 
-430 TIENLPAG
+430 
-438 DYTVTEDPASAAR
+438 YTVTEDAESAAR
-451 DSYVLTINGAEAGD
+451 ESYYLTVNGAGAED
-465 DAVVAAVTNGST
+465 DAVTVSVNNGSST
-477 AEAKIT
+477 EAQIT
-483 NTYTKN
+483 NTYTMK
-489 MGEEIHNPASFKI
+489 MGDDVHHAASFKVI
-502 VKIDGQDNKL
+502 KTDEQGNVL
-512 SGAEFT
+512 PGAEFT
-518 LYDEDGSV
+518 LYDKNGEV
-526 VSTQTTD
+526 ISTQTTD

-544 KAAEYTLKETKAP
+544 RAAEYTLKETKAP
-557 EGYVATEQTWTVTV
+557 EGYVASEQTWTVTV
-571 KLKDGDPTIQISED
+571 KLKDGDPTIQISQD
-585 GKFWNK
+585 GSFWNK
-591 VFNWVVSSDP
+591 VYNWVVSTDP
-601 KDVDG
+601 EGVDV
-606 VLTVTNARQTG
+606 VLTVTNKLKTG
-617 SLVITKTVENNKK
+617 SLTVTKTVENNKK
-630 LGPEAEEYTF
+630 LGPEAEEYSF
-640 SLTIGGEEQSFTLKD
+640 SLTIDGQTQSFTLKD
-655 GESKTIENIPYGT
+655 GESKTFNDLPYGT
-668 AYTVLEEVS
+668 KYTLLEEVGD
-677 EDASW
+677 DASW
-682 NVVSPDGG
+682 NVISPDDGIV
-690 KAEGTI
+690 EGTI
-696 TQESTT
+696 SQEKTT
-702 VNFVNRYE
+702 VDFVNRYE
-710 YADAAEM
+710 YADTAEV
-717 VIFSAVKQSSKDGK
+717 VIFSAVNQSSKDGK

-787 VIELTVSNKG
+787 VVELTVSNKG

-806 DQTDTMTIVP
+806 DQSITITIVP
-816 VLELTVKGAELL
+816 VLELSVKGAELL
-828 TGSTSVFLLEND
+828 TGSTSEFVLKND

-904 ESNLPAGYTKSI
+904 ESKLPAGYTKSI

-935 GDSSAPI
+935 GDNSAPI
-942 LWALLVLTTATGA
+942 LWALLALTTAAGA

>member
-1 MKKFLSVFLAVLMIA
+1 MKK
-16 SVLST
+16 VLSALLAIVMIVSFFAT
-21 GAAAYADRDDSFTME
+21 GATAYADKDRGFTME
-36 DAYERYDRVSSFDHV
+36 DAYKRYDNVSSFDHV

-58 LTVDGVE
+58 LSVDGVE

-82 SGKETQLYNWEFTEN
+82 EGEEIQLYNREFTEN
-97 TSYEWRMTRISVPK
+97 TSYEWRMTRITVPK
-111 DARVVLT
+111 DARIVLT

-124 GVTKTDQS
+124 GVTKADQS

-159 ETEIQQVFYYQVSYQ
+159 ETDVQQVFYYQVSYQ

-193 PNAEVTVDTSFKSGD
+193 PDADVTVDTSFKSGD

-229 NGTRTPLNGA
+229 GGSRTQLNSA
-239 ASFEITADTVI
+239 ASFAITADTVI
-250 YGVWTKYTPP
+250 YGAWTKYTPP
-260 TTELGSIT
+260 TTEPGSIT
-268 ITKQFEGL
+268 ITKSFAGL
-276 PDGLRPEA
+276 PENLRPA
-284 ISIKVESTEG
+284 SVSFSVTGPNDYST
-294 AEVYSNTVTLN
+294 TVTLS
-305 AENGWSATISGLSEG
+305 AENQWTETISGLNEG
-320 SYTITEGAAD
+320 TYTITEDAAD

-335 SASNFTGGS
+335 WASNFTGGS
-344 TTVTLTKSTLDTDT
+344 TTVTLAKSALDPET

-363 SSETVT
+363 SSERAA
-369 FKNTYTRLG
+369 FENTYTKLG
-378 SLKIVKDFG
+378 SLKIAKTFG
-387 ADSELNKDSA
+387 PDSELNQNSE
-397 NIGKFVFTVA
+397 NIGSFRFTVTGPNGFSQTVTLPTLEGAWETAIEGLTA
-407 GPDGFEMRTIEL
+407 GE
-419 PIASSE
+419 
-425 TPWEF
+425 
-430 TIENLPAG
+430 
-438 DYTVTEDPASAAR
+438 YTVTEDAGSAAR
-451 DSYVLTINGAEAGD
+451 ESYDLTVNGAGAED
-465 DAVVAAVTNGST
+465 DAVTVSVNNGSST
-477 AEAKIT
+477 EARIT
-483 NTYTKN
+483 NTYTMK
-489 MGEEIHNPASFKI
+489 MGDDVHHAASFKVI
-502 VKIDGQDNKL
+502 KTDEQGNVL
-512 SGAEFT
+512 PGAEFT
-518 LYDEDGSV
+518 LYDKNGEV
-526 VSTQTTD
+526 ISTQTTD

-544 KAAEYTLKETKAP
+544 RAAEYTLKETKAP
-557 EGYVATEQTWTVTV
+557 EGYVASEQTWTVTV
-571 KLKDGDPTIQISED
+571 KLKDGDPTIQISQD
-585 GKFWNK
+585 GSFWNK
-591 VFNWVVSSDP
+591 VYNWVVSTDP
-601 KDVDG
+601 EGVDG
-606 VLTVTNARQTG
+606 VLTVANKLKTG
-617 SLVITKTVENNKK
+617 SLTVTKTVENNKK
-630 LGPEAEEYTF
+630 LGPEAEEYSF
-640 SLTIGGEEQSFTLKD
+640 SLTIDGQTQSFTLKD
-655 GESKTIENIPYGT
+655 GESKTFNDLPYGT
-668 AYTVLEEVS
+668 KYTLLEEVGD
-677 EDASW
+677 DASW
-682 NVVSPDGG
+682 NVISPDDGIV
-690 KAEGTI
+690 EGTI
-696 TQESTT
+696 SQEKTT
-702 VNFVNRYE
+702 VDFVNRYE
-710 YADAAEM
+710 YADTAEM
-717 VIFSAVKQSSKDGK
+717 VVFSAVKQSSKDGK

-744 DCKTS
+744 ECKTS

-787 VIELTVSNKG
+787 VVELTVSNKG

-806 DQTDTMTIVP
+806 DQSITITIVP
-816 VLELTVKGAELL
+816 VLELSVKGAELL
-828 TGSTSVFLLEND
+828 TGSTSVLVLEND

-904 ESNLPAGYTKSI
+904 ESKLPAGYTKSI

-935 GDSSAPI
+935 GDNSAPI
-942 LWALLVLTTATGA
+942 LWALLVLTTAAGA

>member
-1 MKKFLSVFLAVLMIA
+1 MKK
-16 SVLST
+16 VLSALLAIVMIVSFFAT
-21 GAAAYADRDDSFTME
+21 GATAYADKDRGFTME
-36 DAYERYDRVSSFDHV
+36 DAYKRYDNVSSFDHV

-82 SGKETQLYNWEFTEN
+82 EGEEIQLYNREFTEN
-97 TSYEWRMTRISVPK
+97 TSYEWRMTRITVPK
-111 DARVVLT
+111 DARIVLT

-124 GVTKTDQS
+124 GVTKADQS

-159 ETEIQQVFYYQVSYQ
+159 ETDVQQVFYYQVSYQ

-193 PNAEVTVDTSFKSGD
+193 PDADVTVDTSFKSGD

-229 NGTRTPLNGA
+229 GGSRTQLNSA
-239 ASFEITADTVI
+239 ASFAITADTVI
-250 YGVWTKYTPP
+250 YGAWTKYTPP
-260 TTELGSIT
+260 TTEPGSIT
-268 ITKQFEGL
+268 ITKSFAGL
-276 PDGLRPEA
+276 PENLRPA
-284 ISIKVESTEG
+284 SVSFSVTGPNDYST
-294 AEVYSNTVTLN
+294 TVTLS
-305 AENGWSATISGLSEG
+305 AENQWTETISGLNEG
-320 SYTITEGAAD
+320 TYTITEDAAD

-335 SASNFTGGS
+335 WASNFTGGS
-344 TTVTLTKSTLDTDT
+344 TTVTLAKSALDPET

-363 SSETVT
+363 SSERAA
-369 FKNTYTRLG
+369 FENTYTKLG
-378 SLKIVKDFG
+378 SLKIAKTFG
-387 ADSELNKDSA
+387 PDSELNQNSE
-397 NIGKFVFTVA
+397 NIGSFRFTVTGPNGFSQTVTLPTLEGAWETAIEGLTA
-407 GPDGFEMRTIEL
+407 GE
-419 PIASSE
+419 
-425 TPWEF
+425 
-430 TIENLPAG
+430 
-438 DYTVTEDPASAAR
+438 YTVTEDAESAAR
-451 DSYVLTINGAEAGD
+451 ESYDLTVNGAGAED
-465 DAVVAAVTNGST
+465 DAVTVSVNNGSST
-477 AEAKIT
+477 EAQIT
-483 NTYTKN
+483 NTYTMK
-489 MGEEIHNPASFKI
+489 MGDDVHHAASFKVI
-502 VKIDGQDNKL
+502 KTDEQGNVL
-512 SGAEFT
+512 PGAEFT
-518 LYDEDGSV
+518 LYDKNGEV
-526 VSTQTTD
+526 ISTQTTD

-544 KAAEYTLKETKAP
+544 RAAEYTLKETKAP
-557 EGYVATEQTWTVTV
+557 EGYVASEQTWTVTV
-571 KLKDGDPTIQISED
+571 KLKDGDPTIQISQD
-585 GKFWNK
+585 GSFWNK
-591 VFNWVVSSDP
+591 VYNWVVSTDP
-601 KDVDG
+601 EGVDG
-606 VLTVTNARQTG
+606 VLTVANKLKTG
-617 SLVITKTVENNKK
+617 SLTVTKTVENNKK
-630 LGPEAEEYTF
+630 LGPEAEEYSF
-640 SLTIGGEEQSFTLKD
+640 SLTIDGQTQSFTLKD
-655 GESKTIENIPYGT
+655 GESKTFNDLPYGT
-668 AYTVLEEVS
+668 KYTLLEEVGD
-677 EDASW
+677 DASW
-682 NVVSPDGG
+682 NVISPDDGIV
-690 KAEGTI
+690 EGTI
-696 TQESTT
+696 SQEKTT
-702 VNFVNRYE
+702 VDFVNRYE
-710 YADAAEM
+710 YADTAEV

-787 VIELTVSNKG
+787 VVELTVSNKG

-806 DQTDTMTIVP
+806 DQSITITIVP
-816 VLELTVKGAELL
+816 VLELSVKGAELL
-828 TGSTSVFLLEND
+828 TGSTSVLVLEND

-904 ESNLPAGYTKSI
+904 ESKLPAGYTKSI

-927 TYSSIPGT
+927 TYSSIVQT
-935 GDSSAPI
+935 GDNSAPI
-942 LWALLVLTTATGA
+942 LWALLVLTTAAGA
-955 VLTIRKLRKEK
+955 ALTIRKLRKEK

>member
-1 MKKFLSVFLAVLMIA
+1 MKK
-16 SVLST
+16 VLSALLAIVMIVSFFAT
-21 GAAAYADRDDSFTME
+21 GATAYADKDRGFTME
-36 DAYERYDRVSSFDHV
+36 DAYKRYDNVSSFDHV

-70 SHPRVVVYGKDN
+70 SHPRVVIYGKDN
-82 SGKETQLYNWEFTEN
+82 KGEEIQLYNWEFTEN
-97 TSYEWRMTRISVPK
+97 TSYEWRMTRITVPK

-124 GVTKTDQS
+124 GVTKADQS

-159 ETEIQQVFYYQVSYQ
+159 ETDVQQVFYYQVSYQ

-193 PNAEVTVDTSFKSGD
+193 PNADVTVDTSFKSGD

-229 NGTRTPLNGA
+229 GGSRTQLNGA
-239 ASFEITADTVI
+239 ASFAITADTVI
-250 YGVWTKYTPP
+250 YGAWTKYTPP
-260 TTELGSIT
+260 TTEPGSIT
-268 ITKQFEGL
+268 ITKSFAGL
-276 PDGLRPEA
+276 PENLRPA
-284 ISIKVESTEG
+284 SVSFSVTGPNDYST
-294 AEVYSNTVTLN
+294 TVTLS
-305 AENGWSATISGLSEG
+305 AENQWTETISGLNEG
-320 SYTITEGAAD
+320 TYTITEDAAN

-335 SASNFTGGS
+335 WASNFTGGS
-344 TTVTLTKSTLDTDT
+344 TTVTLAKSALDPET

-363 SSETVT
+363 SSERAA
-369 FKNTYTRLG
+369 FENTYTKLG
-378 SLKIVKDFG
+378 SLKIAKTFG
-387 ADSELNKDSA
+387 PDSELNQNSE
-397 NIGKFVFTVA
+397 NIGSFRFTVT
-407 GPDGFEMRTIEL
+407 GPDGFSQTVTLPTLEGAWETAIEGL
-419 PIASSE
+419 
-425 TPWEF
+425 T
-430 TIENLPAG
+430 AG
-438 DYTVTEDPASAAR
+438 EYTVTEDAESAAR
-451 DSYVLTINGAEAGD
+451 ESYDLTVNGAGAED
-465 DAVVAAVTNGST
+465 DAVTVSVNNGSST
-477 AEAKIT
+477 EARIT
-483 NTYTKN
+483 NTYTMK
-489 MGEEIHNPASFKI
+489 MGDDVHHAASFKVI
-502 VKIDGQDNKL
+502 KTDEKGNVL
-512 SGAEFT
+512 PGAEFT
-518 LYDEDGSV
+518 LYDKNVEV
-526 VSTQTTD
+526 ISTQTTD

-544 KAAEYTLKETKAP
+544 RAAEYTLKETKAP
-557 EGYVATEQTWTVTV
+557 EGYVASEQTWTVTV
-571 KLKDGDPTIQISED
+571 KLKDGDPTIQISQD
-585 GKFWNK
+585 GSFWNK
-591 VFNWVVSSDP
+591 VYNWVVSTDP
-601 KDVDG
+601 EGVDG
-606 VLTVTNARQTG
+606 VLTVTNKLKTG
-617 SLVITKTVENNKK
+617 SLTVTKTVENNKK
-630 LGPEAEEYTF
+630 LGPEAEEYSF
-640 SLTIGGEEQSFTLKD
+640 SLTIDGQTQSFTLKD
-655 GESKTIENIPYGT
+655 GESKTFNDLPYGT
-668 AYTVLEEVS
+668 KYTLLEEVGD
-677 EDASW
+677 DASW
-682 NVVSPDGG
+682 NVISPDDGIV
-690 KAEGTI
+690 EGTI
-696 TQESTT
+696 SQEKTT
-702 VNFVNRYE
+702 VDFVNRYE
-710 YADAAEM
+710 YADTAEV

-787 VIELTVSNKG
+787 VVELTVSNKG

-806 DQTDTMTIVP
+806 DQSITITIVP
-816 VLELTVKGAELL
+816 VLELSVKGAELL
-828 TGSTSVFLLEND
+828 TGSTSEFVLKND

-904 ESNLPAGYTKSI
+904 ESKLPAGYTKSI

-927 TYSSIPGT
+927 TYSSIVQT
-935 GDSSAPI
+935 GDNSAPI
-942 LWALLVLTTATGA
+942 LWALLALTTAAGV
-955 VLTIRKLRKEK
+955 VLTVRKLRKEK

>member
-1 MKKFLSVFLAVLMIA
+1 MKRVLSALLCILMIVSVFA
-16 SVLST
+16 SGT
-21 GAAAYADRDDSFTME
+21 TAYADKGKEWTME
-36 DAYERYDRVSSFDHV
+36 EAKKVYERTTNFDHI
-51 DIRVAGT
+51 DIRVAGN
-58 LTVDGVE
+58 LTIDGVAT
-65 KPITV
+65 PITV
-70 SHPRVVVYGKDN
+70 SYPRVEVYTKDN
-82 SGKETQLYNWEFTEN
+82 EGNYVKSDSWSFQNQER
-97 TSYEWRMTRISVPK
+97 YEWRKTGLRIPK
-111 DARVVLT
+111 NAIVVLT
-118 CDLTID
+118 CDITINNEEKKD
-124 GVTKTDQS
+124 LQ
-132 FTFEGRDDFAQAIY
+132 FTFQGEDDFIRAIY
-146 DCDGKQGLDFIVR
+146 ICDGHQGLDFDVDEEQIK
-159 ETEIQQVFYYQVSYQ
+159 EEYFYQVSYQ
-174 WTGLPEGLAA
+174 WTGLPTGLAQ
-184 VPTDGNDYL
+184 VPTDSNHYQA
-193 PNAEVTVDTSFKSGD
+193 NEQVTVDTTFPKD
-208 TRTDGE
+208 RTILDGE
-214 GNVYTFSGWTEYEPE
+214 DVYTFSGWTEYEPE

-250 YGVWTKYTPP
+250 YGSWSKYTPP
-260 TTELGSIT
+260 TTEPGSIT

-284 ISIKVESTEG
+284 ISFKVESTEG

-320 SYTITEGAAD
+320 SYIITEGAAD

-335 SASNFTGGS
+335 YASNFTGGS
-344 TTVTLTKSTLDTDT
+344 TTVTLTKSALDTDT

-363 SSETVT
+363 SSESVT

-407 GPDGFEMRTIEL
+407 GPDGFETRTIEL

-430 TIENLPAG
+430 TLENLPAG

-451 DSYVLTINGAEAGD
+451 DSYVLTINGPEAGD
-465 DAVVAAVTNGST
+465 DAVIATVVNGST

-502 VKIDGQDNKL
+502 VKTDEQGNKL

-518 LYDEDGSV
+518 LTPENGGEAI
-526 VSTQTTD
+526 TQTTD
-533 SKGEAVFGGFT
+533 ANGEAVFSGFVNEA
-544 KAAEYTLKETKAP
+544 KYTLKETKAP
-557 EGYVATEQTWTVTV
+557 EGYVAAEQTWTVTV
-571 KLKDGDPTIQISED
+571 KLKDGDPTVQISQD
-585 GKFWNK
+585 GSFWNK
-591 VFNWVVSSDP
+591 IYNWVVSTDP
-601 KDVDG
+601 EGVDG
-606 VLTVTNARQTG
+606 VLTVTNKRQTG
-617 SLVITKTVENNKK
+617 SLTITKTVENNKK

-640 SLTIGGEEQSFTLKD
+640 SLTIGNEEQSFTLKD
-655 GESKTIENIPYGT
+655 GESKTVENIPYGT
-668 AYTVLEEVS
+668 AYTVLEEVGD
-677 EDASW
+677 DASW
-682 NVVSPDGG
+682 NVKAPADGI
-690 KAEGTI
+690 AEGTI
-696 TQESTT
+696 TQEKTT

-717 VIFSAVKQSSKDGK
+717 VVFSAVKQSSKDGK

-744 DCKTS
+744 ECKTS
-749 VATATTDANG
+749 VATAATDASG

-787 VIELTVSNKG
+787 VVELTVSNKG
-797 YAVDRVENE
+797 YAVDKVQNE
-806 DQTDTMTIVP
+806 DQSVTITIVP
-816 VLELTVKGAELL
+816 LLELNVKGAELQS
-828 TGSTSVFLLEND
+828 GSTSVFVLKND

-916 SQKGNTFTITN
+916 TQKGNTFTITN

-942 LWALLVLTTATGA
+942 LWALLVLTTAAGA

>member
-1 MKKFLSVFLAVLMIA
+1 MKK
-16 SVLST
+16 VLSALLAIVMIVSFFAT
-21 GAAAYADRDDSFTME
+21 GATAYADKDRGFTME
-36 DAYERYDRVSSFDHV
+36 DAYKRYDNVSSFDHV

-70 SHPRVVVYGKDN
+70 SHPRVVIYGKDN
-82 SGKETQLYNWEFTEN
+82 KGEEIQLYNWEFTEN
-97 TSYEWRMTRISVPK
+97 TSYEWRMTRITVPK

-124 GVTKTDQS
+124 GVTKADQS

-159 ETEIQQVFYYQVSYQ
+159 ETDVQQVFYYQVSYQ

-193 PNAEVTVDTSFKSGD
+193 PNADVTVDTSFKSGD

-229 NGTRTPLNGA
+229 GGSRTQLNGA
-239 ASFEITADTVI
+239 ASFAITADTVI
-250 YGVWTKYTPP
+250 YGSWTKYTPP
-260 TTELGSIT
+260 TTEPGSIT
-268 ITKQFEGL
+268 ITKSFAGL
-276 PDGLRPEA
+276 PENLRPA
-284 ISIKVESTEG
+284 SVSFSVTGPNDYST
-294 AEVYSNTVTLN
+294 TVTLS
-305 AENGWSATISGLSEG
+305 AENQWTETISGLNEG
-320 SYTITEGAAD
+320 TYTITEDAAN

-335 SASNFTGGS
+335 WASNFTGGS
-344 TTVTLTKSTLDTDT
+344 TTVTLAKSALDPET

-363 SSETVT
+363 SSERAA
-369 FKNTYTRLG
+369 FENTYTKLG
-378 SLKIVKDFG
+378 SLKIAKTFG
-387 ADSELNKDSA
+387 PDSELNQNSE
-397 NIGKFVFTVA
+397 NIGSFRFTVT
-407 GPDGFEMRTIEL
+407 GPDGFSQTVTLPTLEGAWETAIEGL
-419 PIASSE
+419 
-425 TPWEF
+425 T
-430 TIENLPAG
+430 AG
-438 DYTVTEDPASAAR
+438 EYTVTEDAESAAR
-451 DSYVLTINGAEAGD
+451 ESYDLTVNGAGAED
-465 DAVVAAVTNGST
+465 DAVTVSVNNGSST
-477 AEAKIT
+477 EARIT
-483 NTYTKN
+483 NTYTMK
-489 MGEEIHNPASFKI
+489 MGDDVHHAASFKVI
-502 VKIDGQDNKL
+502 KTDEKGNVL
-512 SGAEFT
+512 PGAEFT
-518 LYDEDGSV
+518 LYDKNVEV
-526 VSTQTTD
+526 ISTQTTD

-544 KAAEYTLKETKAP
+544 RAAEYTLKETKAP
-557 EGYVATEQTWTVTV
+557 EGYVASEQTWTVTV
-571 KLKDGDPTIQISED
+571 KLKDGDPTIQISQD
-585 GKFWNK
+585 GSFWNK
-591 VFNWVVSSDP
+591 VYNWVVSTDP
-601 KDVDG
+601 EGVDG
-606 VLTVTNARQTG
+606 VLTVTNKLKTG
-617 SLVITKTVENNKK
+617 SLTVTKTVENNKK
-630 LGPEAEEYTF
+630 LGPEAEEYSF
-640 SLTIGGEEQSFTLKD
+640 SLTIDGQTQSFTLKD
-655 GESKTIENIPYGT
+655 GESKTFNDLPYGT
-668 AYTVLEEVS
+668 KYTLLEEVGD
-677 EDASW
+677 DASW
-682 NVVSPDGG
+682 NVISPDDGIV
-690 KAEGTI
+690 EGTI
-696 TQESTT
+696 SQEKTT
-702 VNFVNRYE
+702 VDFVNRYE
-710 YADAAEM
+710 YADTAEV

-787 VIELTVSNKG
+787 VVELTVSNKG

-806 DQTDTMTIVP
+806 DQSITITIVP
-816 VLELTVKGAELL
+816 VLELSVKGSELL
-828 TGSTSVFLLEND
+828 TGSTSVFVLEND

-904 ESNLPAGYTKSI
+904 ESKLPAGYTKSI

-927 TYSSIPGT
+927 TYSSIVQT
-935 GDSSAPI
+935 GDNSAPI
-942 LWALLVLTTATGA
+942 LWALLALTTAAGV
-955 VLTIRKLRKEK
+955 VLTVRKLRKEK

>member
-1 MKKFLSVFLAVLMIA
+1 MKRVLSALLCILMIVSVFA
-16 SVLST
+16 SGT
-21 GAAAYADRDDSFTME
+21 TAYADKGKEWTME
-36 DAYERYDRVSSFDHV
+36 EAKKVYERTTYFDHI
-51 DIRVAGT
+51 DIRVAGN
-58 LTVDGVE
+58 LTIDGVDT
-65 KPITV
+65 PITV
-70 SHPRVVVYGKDN
+70 SYPRVEVYTKD
-82 SGKETQLYNWEFTEN
+82 KEGNYVKSDSWSFQNQER
-97 TSYEWRMTRISVPK
+97 YEWRKTGLRIPK
-111 DARVVLT
+111 NAIVVLT
-118 CDLTID
+118 CDITINNEEKKD
-124 GVTKTDQS
+124 LQ
-132 FTFEGRDDFAQAIY
+132 FTFQGEDDFIRAIY
-146 DCDGKQGLDFIVR
+146 ICDGHQGLDFDVDEEQIK
-159 ETEIQQVFYYQVSYQ
+159 EEYFYQVSYQ
-174 WTGLPEGLAA
+174 WTGLPTGLAQF
-184 VPTDGNDYL
+184 PTDSNHYQA
-193 PNAEVTVDTSFKSGD
+193 NEQVTVDTTFLKD
-208 TRTDGE
+208 KTILDGE
-214 GNVYTFSGWTEYEPE
+214 DVYTFSGWTEYEPE

-284 ISIKVESTEG
+284 ISFKVESTEG

-320 SYTITEGAAD
+320 TYTITEGAAD

-335 SASNFTGGS
+335 YASNFTGGS
-344 TTVTLTKSTLDTDT
+344 TAVTLTKSDLDTDT

-397 NIGKFVFTVA
+397 NIGKFVFSVA
-407 GPDGFEMRTIEL
+407 GPDGFEKRTIEL

-430 TIENLPAG
+430 TLENLPAG
-438 DYTVTEDPASAAR
+438 DYTVTEDPTSAAR
-451 DSYVLTINGAEAGD
+451 DSYNLTINDAGEED
-465 DAVVAAVTNGST
+465 DKVTVSVNNGST

-489 MGEEIHNPASFKI
+489 ISGEIHNPASFKI

-518 LYDEDGSV
+518 LYNEDGSA

-617 SLVITKTVENNKK
+617 SLVITKTVENNRK
-630 LGPEAEEYTF
+630 LGPEAEEYSF
-640 SLTIGGEEQSFTLKD
+640 SLTIGNEEQTFTLKD
-655 GESKTIENIPYGT
+655 GESKTINNIPYGT
-668 AYTVLEEVS
+668 AYKVLEEVS

-682 NVVSPDGG
+682 NVVSPVGG
-690 KAEGTI
+690 KDEGTI
-696 TQESTT
+696 SQEKTT
-702 VNFVNRYE
+702 VDFVNRYE
-710 YADAAEM
+710 YADTAE
-717 VIFSAVKQSSKDGK
+717 VVVFSAVKQSSKDGK

-749 VATATTDANG
+749 VAAATTDANG

-787 VIELTVSNKG
+787 VIELTVTDKG
-797 YAVDRVENE
+797 YVVDRVENE
-806 DQTDTMTIVP
+806 DQADTTTIVP
-816 VLELTVKGAELL
+816 ALELTVKGAELL

-916 SQKGNTFTITN
+916 TQKGNTFTITN
-927 TYSSIPGT
+927 TYSSIVGT

-942 LWALLVLTTATGA
+942 LWALLVLTTAAGA
-955 VLTIRKLRKEK
+955 VLTFRKLRKEK

>member
-1 MKKFLSVFLAVLMIA
+1 MKK
-16 SVLST
+16 VLSALLAIVMIVSFFAT
-21 GAAAYADRDDSFTME
+21 GATAYADKDRGFTME
-36 DAYERYDRVSSFDHV
+36 DAYKRYDNVSSFDHV

-58 LTVDGVE
+58 LSVDGVE

-82 SGKETQLYNWEFTEN
+82 EGEEIQLYNREFTEN
-97 TSYEWRMTRISVPK
+97 TSYEWRMTRITVPK
-111 DARVVLT
+111 DARIVLT

-124 GVTKTDQS
+124 GVTKADQS

-159 ETEIQQVFYYQVSYQ
+159 ETDVQQVFYYQVSYQ

-193 PNAEVTVDTSFKSGD
+193 PDADVTVDTSFKSGD

-229 NGTRTPLNGA
+229 GGSRTQLNSA
-239 ASFEITADTVI
+239 ASFAITADTVI
-250 YGVWTKYTPP
+250 YGAWTKYTPP
-260 TTELGSIT
+260 TTEPGSIT
-268 ITKQFEGL
+268 ITKSFAGL
-276 PDGLRPEA
+276 PENLRPA
-284 ISIKVESTEG
+284 SVSFSVTGPNDYST
-294 AEVYSNTVTLN
+294 TVTLS
-305 AENGWSATISGLSEG
+305 AENQWTETISGLNEG
-320 SYTITEGAAD
+320 TYTITEDAAD

-335 SASNFTGGS
+335 WASNFTGGS
-344 TTVTLTKSTLDTDT
+344 TTVTLAKSALDPET

-363 SSETVT
+363 SSERAA
-369 FKNTYTRLG
+369 FENTYTKLG
-378 SLKIVKDFG
+378 SLKIAKTFG
-387 ADSELNKDSA
+387 PDSELNQNSE
-397 NIGKFVFTVA
+397 NIGSFRFTVTGPNGFSQTVTLPTLEGAWETAIEGLTA
-407 GPDGFEMRTIEL
+407 GE
-419 PIASSE
+419 
-425 TPWEF
+425 
-430 TIENLPAG
+430 
-438 DYTVTEDPASAAR
+438 YTVTEDAESAAR
-451 DSYVLTINGAEAGD
+451 ESYDLTVNGAGAED
-465 DAVVAAVTNGST
+465 DAVTVSVNNGSST
-477 AEAKIT
+477 EAQIT
-483 NTYTKN
+483 NTYTMK
-489 MGEEIHNPASFKI
+489 MGDDVHHAASFKVI
-502 VKIDGQDNKL
+502 KTDEQGNVL
-512 SGAEFT
+512 PGAEFT
-518 LYDEDGSV
+518 LYDKNGEV
-526 VSTQTTD
+526 ISTQTTD

-544 KAAEYTLKETKAP
+544 RAAEYTLKETKAP
-557 EGYVATEQTWTVTV
+557 EGYVASEQTWTVTV
-571 KLKDGDPTIQISED
+571 KLKDGDPTIQISQD
-585 GKFWNK
+585 GSFWNK
-591 VFNWVVSSDP
+591 VYNWVVSTDP
-601 KDVDG
+601 EGVDG
-606 VLTVTNARQTG
+606 VLTVTNKLKTG
-617 SLVITKTVENNKK
+617 SLTVTKTVENNKK
-630 LGPEAEEYTF
+630 LGPEAEEYSF
-640 SLTIGGEEQSFTLKD
+640 SLTIDGQTHSFTLKD
-655 GESKTIENIPYGT
+655 GESKTYNDLPYGT
-668 AYTVLEEVS
+668 KYTLLEEVGD
-677 EDASW
+677 DASW
-682 NVVSPDGG
+682 NVISPDDGIV
-690 KAEGTI
+690 EGTI
-696 TQESTT
+696 SQEKTT
-702 VNFVNRYE
+702 VDFVNRYE
-710 YADAAEM
+710 YADTAEV

-787 VIELTVSNKG
+787 VVELTVSNKG

-806 DQTDTMTIVP
+806 DQSITITIVP
-816 VLELTVKGAELL
+816 VLELSVKGAELL
-828 TGSTSVFLLEND
+828 TGSTSVFVLEND

-904 ESNLPAGYTKSI
+904 ESKLPAGYTKSI

-927 TYSSIPGT
+927 TYSSIVQT
-935 GDSSAPI
+935 GDNSAPI
-942 LWALLVLTTATGA
+942 LWALLALTTAAGV
-955 VLTIRKLRKEK
+955 VLTVRKLRKEK